1 MYQMQYWVEL
11 QALKAHVNYLE
22 LYQLRYEN
30 IERWI
35 GILLAV
41 ASSASIGSWALWKDL
56 ALLWSVLIMLT
67 QIISVVYKFLPFKSR
82 LKPLSTAGI
91 ELSVLADDAEKGW
104 YDVAQGELTEKE
116 INEKRFTIRKR
127 KSAIMK
133 SAFGGIVL
141 PENSA
146 LMQKAEEQMHKYFK
160 SHYPELNHE

>member
-1 MYQMQYWVEL
+1 
-11 QALKAHVNYLE
+11 
-22 LYQLRYEN
+22 
-30 IERWI
+30 
-35 GILLAV
+35 
-41 ASSASIGSWALWKDL
+41 
-56 ALLWSVLIMLT
+56 MLT